1 MNEDRIGRVSAN
13 LRKLSIFLSLIFV
26 VFYYVGWF
34 RLSSELI
41 ESEIVWII
49 RVGSILVGYSAV
61 KCFFINRY
69 LNGTG
74 DQG

>member
-1 MNEDRIGRVSAN
+1 MNEDRIGRVSVN
-13 LRKLSIFLSLIFV
+13 LRKLSIFLSLIFIV
-26 VFYYVGWF
+26 LFYVGWF
-34 RLSSELI
+34 RLSSGVI
-41 ESEIVWII
+41 TSDIVWII
-49 RVGSILVGYSAV
+49 RVGSILVGYSAL